1 MENTSYKDP
10 AGFVF
15 VHNSEIYRQIN
26 LLGKDDYEYFMVSGL
41 YTELLQKELIVKHE
55 EVSLDIDVSSPFY
68 KFIKPYQIAY
78 ITYPY
83 EWSFSALK
91 DAALLTLK
99 IQKLALMH
107 KMSLKDASAYN
118 IQFVNGKPIF
128 IDTLSF
134 EKYQENKPWKAYGQ
148 FCRHFLAPLVL
159 MSYVDF
165 SLNQLLISNIDGT
178 PLDIVSKMLPL
189 KSKLNFG
196 VLVHIFLHSLSQKK
210 YENTMQS
217 ESKQATMSLDS
228 QLALLSSLEDTI
240 NSLHFPKIFT
250 EWGNYYENTNY
261 SNEAFDEK
269 HVIVKSFLEKIKP
282 ETLCD
287 LGANR
292 GEFSRIASNMGVK
305 TLSVDIDPVAVEDN
319 YLHMKKN
326 KEKFILPLIQD
337 FNNLSP
343 AIGFMNDE
351 RENFISRFK
360 VDAVMALA
368 LIHHM
373 AISNNLPFKNI
384 AQFFSS
390 LGEYLI
396 IEFVPKEDSKVQVLL
411 SSREDIFS
419 DYNKSSFEKEFQ
431 EVYNILETIKL
442 KDSDRILY
450 LMRRK

>member
-15 VHNSEIYRQIN
+15 VYNNEIYRQIN
-26 LLGKDDYEYFMVSGL
+26 LSGKDDYEYFKSSGL
-41 YTELLQKELIVKHE
+41 YSELLKKELIVEHE
-55 EVSLDIDVSSPFY
+55 EIGLDIDVSSNFY
-68 KFIKPYQIAY
+68 KFIKPYQIDY
-78 ITYPY
+78 ITFPY

-99 IQKLALMH
+99 IQKLALIH
-107 KMSLKDASAYN
+107 NMSLKDASAYN

-148 FCRHFLAPLVL
+148 CCRHFLAPLAL
-159 MSYVDF
+159 MSYVDI
-165 SLNQLLISNIDGT
+165 SLNKLLIANIDGI

-196 VLVHIFLHSLSQKK
+196 ILVHILLHSLSQKK

-228 QLALLSSLEDTI
+228 QIALLSSLEDTI

-261 SNEAFDEK
+261 SKEAFDEK
-269 HVIVKSFLEKIKP
+269 HVVVQSFIEKINPK
-282 ETLCD
+282 TLCD

-292 GEFSRIASNMGVK
+292 GEFSRIASNMGVR
-305 TLSVDIDPVAVEDN
+305 TISVDIDPVAVEDN

-326 KEKFILPLIQD
+326 NEKLILPIIQD

-351 RENFISRFK
+351 RKSFISRFK
-360 VDAVMALA
+360 TDAVMALA

-384 AQFFSS
+384 ANFFAN

-396 IEFVPKEDSKVQVLL
+396 IEFVPKEDSKVQILL

-419 DYNKSSFEKEFQ
+419 VYNQANFEKEFQ
-431 EVYNILETIKL
+431 EVYNILEAIKL